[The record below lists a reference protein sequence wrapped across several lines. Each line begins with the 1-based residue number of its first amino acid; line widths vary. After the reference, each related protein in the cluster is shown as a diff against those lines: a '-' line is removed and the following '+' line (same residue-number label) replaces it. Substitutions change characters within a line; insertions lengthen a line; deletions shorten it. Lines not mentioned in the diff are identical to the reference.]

1 MNRKIRIL
9 IVEDDMIIAAN
20 LSLQLSKL
28 GYEVTGI
35 ESRGEEALHHAVENN
50 PDIVLMENNL
60 KGELDGIETVRR
72 IQQQREI
79 GVVYLTANNDE
90 GTFNRAKSTQPH
102 AFISKPF
109 HKLNL
114 QRAIALVAVQI
125 SETLPKVSSQASNG
139 MEVMD
144 DRIFVRHNGK
154 MVKILLDH
162 ILYVEADRNYCNIVT
177 ENGNY
182 LVVSTLKSIESR
194 LRNGNFIRVHRSFL
208 VNISKLDTLAESYLE
223 IRRKTIPVSRS
234 YKELLLGRLQTI

>member
-1 MNRKIRIL
+1 MRIL

-20 LSLQLSKL
+20 LSLQLTKL

-35 ESRGEEALHHAVENN
+35 ESRGEEAIYHAQLNV
-50 PDIVLMENNL
+50 PDIILMDVNL
-60 KGELDGIETVRR
+60 KGNLDGIETVRI
-72 IQQQREI
+72 IQRNKDI
-79 GVVYLTANNDE
+79 PIVYLTANNDE
-90 GTFNRAKSTQPH
+90 ATFVRAKGTHPH

-109 HKLNL
+109 NKINL
-114 QRAIALVAVQI
+114 QRTIALVGEQIRERTTVLPTDTAV
-125 SETLPKVSSQASNG
+125 ELL
-139 MEVMD
+139 E

-182 LVVSTLKSIESR
+182 LVVSTLKAIENR
-194 LRNGNFIRVHRSFL
+194 LRNRSFIRVHRSFM
-208 VNISKLDTLAESYLE
+208 VNISKLDSVAESHLE

-234 YKELLLGRLQTI
+234 HKELLLGRLQTI